1 MSTTDISN
9 NHICD
14 IVKEIPFTWPKSLLM
29 AYIHFI
35 SRGKMNFQKKL
46 LGNLPFLRCDFGLP
60 LYKYQNVCLSI
71 SNQNRSEEK
80 RMQRSI
86 YRVLERESLF
96 SIAFM
101 AQQHC
106 LRKSFSSKKKW
117 FLNTFEQKCIEVLLI
132 HLLIDLFS
140 NTKEFH

>member
-1 MSTTDISN
+1 MEKFNDIQLSILLQLETCWICVDSCFTSSGFWQIMSTTDISY

-80 RMQRSI
+80 ECKEAFI
-86 YRVLERESLF
+86 EFLRESLF
-96 SIAFM
+96 
-101 AQQHC
+101 
-106 LRKSFSSKKKW
+106 R
-117 FLNTFEQKCIEVLLI
+117 
-132 HLLIDLFS
+132 
-140 NTKEFH
+140 